1 MSVLRLSKA
10 HIDGLVNAGIQL
22 SVIDVDEANDTGR
35 MLLEQH
41 YRSVGFLLDDEPPPR
56 YEVQIAPFLFHLVAI
71 LRIVECYEY
80 QTCEG
85 RGWDTS
91 PAREWCRRLRD
102 EALCRMPDEAKRLVR
117 IAGVEYK
124 AYQTLQVWDDTPWP
138 VASLDSIPDIDDG
151 TITIPVPRKGLPA
164 EILTGPGG
172 SCSNGGLS
180 SRARSV
186 VIVEIDG
193 ERVPEFA
200 RIREPSH
207 EAPAVS
213 LRFEYGRYVAR
224 PADEPDRWYMASG
237 AFLHTSD
244 SRWRELIGH
253 SLPIP
258 LHDRTE

>member
-1 MSVLRLSKA
+1 MSVFQLNKA

-41 YRSVGFLLDDEPPPR
+41 YRSVGFLLDDEPAPR
-56 YEVQIAPFLFHLVAI
+56 YAVKIAPFLFHLVAI
-71 LRIVECYEY
+71 LNLVACYEY

-91 PAREWCRRLRD
+91 PAREWSRWLRD
-102 EALCRMPDEAKRLVR
+102 EALRRLPEAATQVTR
-117 IAGVEYK
+117 IAGIGRPVYK
-124 AYQTLQVWDDTPWP
+124 TLPVWENTPWGI
-138 VASLDSIPDIDDG
+138 ASLDEVPDIGDG
-151 TITIPVPRKGLPA
+151 EIVIPVIRRGLPVD
-164 EILTGPGG
+164 ILTEPSG
-172 SCSNGGLS
+172 SFSNGGLS
-180 SRARSV
+180 SRVRSV

-193 ERVPEFA
+193 DQVPEFA
-200 RIREPSH
+200 RIREPSDN
-207 EAPAVS
+207 APAVS

-224 PADEPDRWYMASG
+224 PTDEPDRWYMASG

-244 SRWRELIGH
+244 SRWGELIGH

-258 LHDRTE
+258 MHDRTE